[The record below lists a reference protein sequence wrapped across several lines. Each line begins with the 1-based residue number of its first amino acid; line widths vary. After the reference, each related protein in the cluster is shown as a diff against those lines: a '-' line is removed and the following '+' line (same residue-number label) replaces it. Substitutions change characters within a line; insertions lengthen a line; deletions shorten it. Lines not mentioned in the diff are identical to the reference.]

1 MKKTLTVNLGGTVF
15 HIDEDAYQLLDKY
28 LANLRIHFRK
38 EEGSEEIMNDFEMR
52 ISELFNERVR
62 LGYEVITIE
71 HVEEVIKR
79 MGKPEEL
86 FEGEEEKEYKEEA
99 RTQAFQ
105 EEEIPRG
112 PKKLMRDPDNRV
124 LGGVAG
130 GIAAYM
136 GWDVTAVRLAMII
149 LLFIPYAPIIIL
161 YLILWLVM
169 PLARTAAD
177 KLMMRGQSVTLE
189 NIGKTVTDGFE
200 KVSNNVNDYMSSDK
214 PRSFLQKLADLF
226 VGVVGFILKFLAI
239 LIGIILLPPLLLVAF
254 ILVVVTFALIA
265 GGTGFLYQLS
275 PFGANLIAGAPI
287 SLAIMGCIGFILLIG
302 IPIFAL
308 VYAICMQLF
317 KAKPLPNTAKWT
329 LLILWLVSVVLCV
342 IYFYQ
347 TGINGWSTLPWYN
360 FFNIYNRIM
369 KKSYS
374 FILVLILMAG
384 LLCSCHI
391 NKVSGDGNVVSK
403 EIPIK
408 DYDEIQ
414 IEGENVDFKYMQSDD
429 VPYLKVETDQNI
441 MDLLDINTDSK
452 VLVVRPKNRHT
463 GINPTRFIVITN
475 STALKEFK
483 MAGGGNCDLGKGL
496 NGKKLEIRF
505 AGGGTI
511 KADSIAITRLD
522 CEIAGSGTVSLSG
535 KTEKMNIK
543 SAGSSKIKAF
553 GLETEE
559 LTCKAAGSTH
569 IEITA
574 NKAISTKIAGS
585 GTIRYKRNPNI
596 KEKSIIGSGSI
607 TKVD

>member
-1 MKKTLTVNLGGTVF
+1 MNAENVKSQMRKGTLEYCILLLLKKEPAYTSDIIQKLQEAKLIVVEGTLYPLLTRLKNSELLSYQWIESTQGPPRKY
-15 HIDEDAYQLLDKY
+15 YQLTPKG
-28 LANLRIHFRK
+28 
-38 EEGSEEIMNDFEMR
+38 EEFLGELETSWQELNDIMNDFEMR

-360 FFNIYNRIM
+360 FFNI
-369 KKSYS
+369 
-374 FILVLILMAG
+374 
-384 LLCSCHI
+384 
-391 NKVSGDGNVVSK
+391 
-403 EIPIK
+403 
-408 DYDEIQ
+408 
-414 IEGENVDFKYMQSDD
+414 
-429 VPYLKVETDQNI
+429 
-441 MDLLDINTDSK
+441 
-452 VLVVRPKNRHT
+452 
-463 GINPTRFIVITN
+463 
-475 STALKEFK
+475 
-483 MAGGGNCDLGKGL
+483 
-496 NGKKLEIRF
+496 
-505 AGGGTI
+505 
-511 KADSIAITRLD
+511 
-522 CEIAGSGTVSLSG
+522 
-535 KTEKMNIK
+535 
-543 SAGSSKIKAF
+543 
-553 GLETEE
+553 
-559 LTCKAAGSTH
+559 
-569 IEITA
+569 
-574 NKAISTKIAGS
+574 
-585 GTIRYKRNPNI
+585 
-596 KEKSIIGSGSI
+596 
-607 TKVD
+607 